1 MIPKFLLKSKVRLR
15 VMIGVVELSLFKKS
29 KIDKAKTIQN
39 FREFFEVDFKHYLNL
54 ANKHLS
60 DIASPT
66 LDDNGIAVHD
76 GLNHQDA
83 HMVVNIDAQNVFKV
97 VDHTISSCSYPSNI
111 ILYLYF
117 ILKNSN
123 DNITKRLGYQNTRFH
138 EIKNDALVEFAIRF
152 DFFRF

>member
-1 MIPKFLLKSKVRLR
+1 
-15 VMIGVVELSLFKKS
+15 
-29 KIDKAKTIQN
+29 
-39 FREFFEVDFKHYLNL
+39 
-54 ANKHLS
+54 
-60 DIASPT
+60 
-66 LDDNGIAVHD
+66 
-76 GLNHQDA
+76 
-83 HMVVNIDAQNVFKV
+83 MVVNIDAQNVFKV